1 MYGKMATV
9 TLITLL
15 VLRISF
21 AHSSH
26 CKYIVTIQ
34 IRIIFEQF
42 SSSRGMLFHQLDDLQ
57 TRYRKIPSCQ
67 HRSYTLYPHKLRIHW
82 YLRKWER
89 LGSRRLGTNTFG

>member
-26 CKYIVTIQ
+26 CKYILTIQ
-34 IRIIFEQF
+34 IRIIF
-42 SSSRGMLFHQLDDLQ
+42 
-57 TRYRKIPSCQ
+57 
-67 HRSYTLYPHKLRIHW
+67 
-82 YLRKWER
+82 
-89 LGSRRLGTNTFG
+89 